1 MEVNRAEVNDLLGTF
16 GNLTEL
22 AAGLGPLPPH
32 WCDDTCGRCSR
43 NLFYG
48 TKLEQRQK
56 ECYMWITGDRQAR
69 GSGKRIGSVQG
80 GPGKSQGNLKTVPAL
95 EPMAERPARPVIL
108 PVNFESGERRWREA

>member
-16 GNLTEL
+16 GNPMEL
-22 AAGLGPLPPH
+22 AASLDPSLP
-32 WCDDTCGRCSR
+32 CRCGGTCGRFSR
-43 NLFYG
+43 QLFYG
-48 TKLEQRQK
+48 TKLERRQK
-56 ECYMWITGDRQAR
+56 QCYMWITGDRRAR

-80 GPGKSQGNLKTVPAL
+80 GPGKSQGSLKTIPAL